1 MTGIIHLPV
10 DIGLP
15 FAGDS
20 LPRHCRAVARRHLR
34 HPGNFSVREYNLR
47 RGDGYVLEGLIGK
60 LVGLV
65 GMSERVREPGS
76 SLACCATPCGT
87 A

>member
-1 MTGIIHLPV
+1 MAYPLLEISFHGIV
-10 DIGLP
+10 EQSS
-15 FAGDS
+15 AGIY
-20 LPRHCRAVARRHLR
+20 VIQ
-34 HPGNFSVREYNLR
+34 GISVRECDLR
-47 RGDGYVLEGLIGK
+47 RGDGYALEGLIGK